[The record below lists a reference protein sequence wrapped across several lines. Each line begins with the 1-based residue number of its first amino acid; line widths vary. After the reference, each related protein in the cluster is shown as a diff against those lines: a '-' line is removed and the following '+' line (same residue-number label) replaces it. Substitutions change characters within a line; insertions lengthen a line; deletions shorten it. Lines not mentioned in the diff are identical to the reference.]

1 MRGEPRD
8 VVPGALSP
16 LAWAGP
22 AAAARAWA
30 GCACMVSTLVPCGA
44 KFACGPGSVRP
55 VPRPRR
61 ARGAARTRVVDGAGL
76 LGRSGLSVG
85 SLGSFRAA
93 AEMWPPE
100 TRRDVRSRPEVWL
113 LRGILFLAFCLILF
127 SLLFPCRLRGEDA
140 AAAPPREPM
149 RLPAAPAAPAFQTPR
164 PRAAV
169 APLWFPAGSP
179 NAAASSRPL
188 VGWLFLPR
196 ALVGMGGS
204 LNTLAFRRDLG
215 WVRRSLS
222 PDGEAGHL
230 GAGAGHGGASPGP
243 AEIRGAN

>member
-1 MRGEPRD
+1 MERKRRRIEDARRAAGYRARGAVASGLGRSCRGGSS
-8 VVPGALSP
+8 VGGMCVHGVHTRALR
-16 LAWAGP
+16 GQV
-22 AAAARAWA
+22 
-30 GCACMVSTLVPCGA
+30 C
-44 KFACGPGSVRP
+44 VRP
-55 VPRPRR
+55 WLCANGSWTVPRPRR

-76 LGRSGLSVG
+76 VGRSGLSVG

-100 TRRDVRSRPEVWL
+100 TWRDVRSRPEGWL

-127 SLLFPCRLRGEDA
+127 SLLFPSRLRGEDA

-196 ALVGMGGS
+196 GLVGMGGS
-204 LNTLAFRRDLG
+204 LSTLRDLWRG
-215 WVRRSLS
+215 NPGHS
-222 PDGEAGHL
+222 GEIWGGHI
-230 GAGAGHGGASPGP
+230 AV
-243 AEIRGAN
+243 